1 MARPEGEAGASNRN
15 LSAPQAAKLMKQK
28 MSGGYEWRREFR
40 FVKRRL
46 LSSLYFTVT
55 FGPDGRV
62 KDITDVST
70 DDLSS
75 HRA

>member
-1 MARPEGEAGASNRN
+1 LINGKPEQVVEN
-15 LSAPQAAKLMKQK
+15 LTAPQAAALMKHK
-28 MSGGYEWRREFR
+28 MSGSYEWHWEFT
-40 FVKRRL
+40 FVKRL
-46 LSSLYFTVT
+46 LPPSFYFTVT